1 VTTLTNEQVAG
12 LVLVYVLI
20 IFLGWLFTR
29 NQKDRD
35 HDAF

>member
-12 LVLVYVLI
+12 LVLVYVFIILI
-20 IFLGWLFTR
+20 GWLVTR
-29 NQKDRD
+29 NHKDRD